1 MTITVD
7 FSRLHPAAY
16 ETWTAIARLVASTNT
31 QTWAVVGGQMVAIHA
46 TVWGVELP
54 RATDD
59 GDIVVNVGTLTR
71 NALRDV
77 ANALVA
83 DGFEG
88 TVARRNRQIHE
99 ARRQDRPPRTR
110 RPRSRP
116 GRDRKG
122 TRRSS
127 AGRHAGG
134 QACGARD
141 RIRLTF
147 RQGKARAG
155 SRHPLEVRST
165 RSEVG
170 TVGRGDD
177 EEGSKAADRCEPSVP
192 R

>member
-59 GDIVVNVGTLTR
+59 GDIVVDVRTFTR

-77 ANALVA
+77 ADALVA

-88 TVARRNRQIHE
+88 TVALVDRM
-99 ARRQDRPPRTR
+99 ARLADDVWVVWSDRSVEFVEC
-110 RPRSRP
+110 SR
-116 GRDRKG
+116 D
-122 TRRSS
+122 
-127 AGRHAGG
+127 
-134 QACGARD
+134 
-141 RIRLTF
+141 
-147 RQGKARAG
+147 
-155 SRHPLEVRST
+155 V
-165 RSEVG
+165 
-170 TVGRGDD
+170 
-177 EEGSKAADRCEPSVP
+177 
-192 R
+192 